1 MIILNKLLKFF
12 SAFVVFFITACETT
26 VEDTPTAKQPSK
38 EMGQV
43 IIAEGISKKNNQAI
57 PQQKN
62 EIQPLEEENEENIK
76 EQNKEE
82 TKKEETK
89 EEDKKEKGQEKEI
102 SKESPKEKYDKPKT
116 SSFLN
121 WGESQYWAKLKTAAE
136 IASSFYQNNGTRF
149 TLLSKEGKLYN
160 NSTDSYVTTNYL
172 MNHGF
177 LEEDFSDFP
186 CDILLIKGSDID
198 EVEVPSSS
206 LNVGIFTAIRQPS
219 GNKVM
224 ISSAK
229 EKIGIISEEN
239 YQRLLKKYN
248 VSYGAVKKLSPN
260 MEEYE
265 RILNFI
271 RVYEGNYDNYYVRDI
286 RMDKKYAVVTF
297 STKNTTSNV
306 KQYVL
311 VNEDGFWEVA
321 ISNLDTQS
329 NLDYAVNSVL
339 PDFNL
344 SLLPPYNIS
353 FYKNDMLADF
363 SEILKS
369 MIFYELIEQQTQVEY
384 ICATTNYCY
393 IVLYGGEKYLGKK
406 QNENWDIKKV
416 KSSSDAI
423 NSMELDNKNAPTF
436 IVLDEERE

>member
-1 MIILNKLLKFF
+1 M
-12 SAFVVFFITACETT
+12 VFFITACEAT

-43 IIAEGISKKNNQAI
+43 IIAEGVSKKSNPAV

-62 EIQPLEEENEENIK
+62 EIQPSEPEKEEVEK
-76 EQNKEE
+76 EQTEKEE
-82 TKKEETK
+82 KKGE
-89 EEDKKEKGQEKEI
+89 KEKEKEKEI
-102 SKESPKEKYDKPKT
+102 PKELPKDKYEKPKT
-116 SSFLN
+116 TSFLN
-121 WGESQYWAKLKTAAE
+121 WGESQYWTKLKTVAETAAT
-136 IASSFYQNNGTRF
+136 FYQNNGNGF

-160 NSTDSYVTTNYL
+160 SSTDSYVTINYFI
-172 MNHGF
+172 NHGF
-177 LEEDFSDFP
+177 LGEDFSDFP
-186 CDILLIKGSDID
+186 CDILLLKGSDIED
-198 EVEVPSSS
+198 IEVPSSA

-224 ISSAK
+224 LCSSK
-229 EKIGIISEEN
+229 EKIGVISEES
-239 YQRLLKKYN
+239 YQKLLNKYEA
-248 VSYGAVKKLSPN
+248 SHGAVTKLSPS

-297 STKNTTSNV
+297 STRNTTSNV

-321 ISNLDTQS
+321 ISNLDVQS
-329 NLDYAVNSVL
+329 NLDYAINSVL

-353 FYKNDMLADF
+353 FYKNDMIADF

-406 QNENWDIKKV
+406 QNEDWDIKKV
-416 KSSSDAI
+416 KSASDAI
-423 NSMELDNKNAPTF
+423 NSMELDNKHAPTF
-436 IVLDEERE
+436 IILDE

>member
-1 MIILNKLLKFF
+1 M
-12 SAFVVFFITACETT
+12 
-26 VEDTPTAKQPSK
+26 
-38 EMGQV
+38 
-43 IIAEGISKKNNQAI
+43 
-57 PQQKN
+57 
-62 EIQPLEEENEENIK
+62 
-76 EQNKEE
+76 
-82 TKKEETK
+82 
-89 EEDKKEKGQEKEI
+89 
-102 SKESPKEKYDKPKT
+102 
-116 SSFLN
+116 N
-121 WGESQYWAKLKTAAE
+121 WGESQYWTKLKTVAETAAT
-136 IASSFYQNNGTRF
+136 FYQNNGNGF

-160 NSTDSYVTTNYL
+160 SSTDSYVTINYFI
-172 MNHGF
+172 NHGF
-177 LEEDFSDFP
+177 LGEDFSDFP
-186 CDILLIKGSDID
+186 CDILLLKGSDIED
-198 EVEVPSSS
+198 IEVPSSA

-224 ISSAK
+224 LCSSK
-229 EKIGIISEEN
+229 EKIGVISEES
-239 YQRLLKKYN
+239 YQKLLNKYEA
-248 VSYGAVKKLSPN
+248 SHGAVTKLSPS

-297 STKNTTSNV
+297 STRNTTSNV

-321 ISNLDTQS
+321 ISNLDVQS
-329 NLDYAVNSVL
+329 NLDYAINSVL

-353 FYKNDMLADF
+353 FYKNDMIADF

-369 MIFYELIEQQTQVEY
+369 MIFYELIEQQSQVEY

-406 QNENWDIKKV
+406 QNEDWDIKKV
-416 KSSSDAI
+416 KSASDAI

-436 IVLDEERE
+436 IILDE